1 MKKKKRKAAAA
12 VITLLSLMTATGLFL
27 LCFRVESKVNKRT
40 YELGDVPSTDPSSY
54 ITGQD
59 WSVRLAKVDAS
70 EVDKSRVGEYTIYI
84 DHAWQHF
91 TCTVTIVDTTP
102 PELRLIS
109 EPVYVK
115 TGDTIEADK
124 LVESANDLAGISRL
138 TLNDGLTLSFDENG
152 TYDVS
157 VCATDGNGN
166 ETEKHIEVTSDTA
179 PEITGIREI
188 YAATGSD
195 FDLMRGIKANDEVDG
210 DVSEDVTVEKGE
222 LKLSVPGDYE
232 ITYSATD
239 SYGLV
244 QEEINTVHVLE
255 PIDLQ
260 EKLNQHSINYNSD
273 FIYGAINPYDA
284 GYYEGYD
291 LSSILEV
298 MEPCVVHLY
307 YPFFGGYSEGSGY
320 IISIDDEY
328 VYICTNCHVAK
339 AGLERKGNCVFYDG
353 AQAAVTNY
361 GDMDAEN
368 DVAFVRVKKSDMS
381 GSTLGGIKSVHLN
394 YGYWNS
400 LGQNEGIELGFRVIK
415 KGGTVLADRTG
426 IMLQKEGRCEVPGT
440 ENWIMTEVTTQNFE
454 GSSGSAVFDS
464 KGNLVA
470 MVRARSQI
478 GYDNQYWC
486 VTFAQIMNQYKT
498 VFGKNA
504 YYY

>member
-1 MKKKKRKAAAA
+1 MKKRRRAAAA
-12 VITLLSLMTATGLFL
+12 VITLLSLLTATGLFL

-59 WSVRLAKVDAS
+59 WSVKLAKVDAS
-70 EVDKSRVGEYTIYI
+70 DVDVSKIGEYTIYI

-91 TCTVTIVDTTP
+91 TCRVTIEDTTP
-102 PELRLIS
+102 PELSLITG
-109 EPVYVK
+109 PVYVK
-115 TGDTIEADK
+115 TGDTITSGA
-124 LVESANDLAGISRL
+124 LVESATDLAGIARL
-138 TLNDGLTLSFDENG
+138 TLNDNLSLSLPKNG
-152 TYDVS
+152 VYDVT
-157 VCATDGNGN
+157 VKAVDGNGN
-166 ETEKHIEVTSDTA
+166 ETVKSLEVTADT
-179 PEITGIREI
+179 PPDISGIREI
-188 YAATGSD
+188 YAATGSN
-195 FDLMRGIKANDEVDG
+195 FDLMRGIGAYDEVDG
-210 DVSEDVTVEKGE
+210 DVSESVSVREEQLD
-222 LKLSVPGDYE
+222 LSTPGDYE
-232 ITYSATD
+232 VTYSATD

-244 QEEINTVHVLE
+244 QDEVNKVHVLE

-273 FIYGAINPYDA
+273 YIYGAINPYDA

-291 LSSILEV
+291 MASILEV

-307 YPFFGGYSEGSGY
+307 YPFFGGYSEGSGF
-320 IISIDDEY
+320 IISVDDDY

-339 AGLERKGNCVFYDG
+339 AGLERKGNCIFYDG
-353 AQAAVTNY
+353 AQAPVENV
-361 GDMDAEN
+361 GDMDSDN
-368 DVAFVRVKKSDMS
+368 DVAFVRVKKSDMI
-381 GSTLGGIKSVHLN
+381 GSTLGGIKTVHLN
-394 YGYWNS
+394 YGYWNA
-400 LGQNEGIELGFRVIK
+400 LGQNEGISLGFRVIK
-415 KGGTVLADRTG
+415 KGGTVFADRTG
-426 IMLQKEGRCEVPGT
+426 IMLQKEGKCDVPGT

-486 VTFAQIMNQYKT
+486 VTFGQIVNWYKI
-498 VFGKNA
+498 VFGVNA